1 MAANAGYAL
10 TCDDTFPRLTGQPAD
25 LLIPSRPRDRRRG
38 AHRKPG
44 HRLAKAAW
52 WNLTVPLLAVIALVL
67 AVAAPALVPR
77 QRVTASTIPM
87 RVRALD
93 WAEAQAGKP
102 YIYGGTGPY
111 GFDCSGL
118 VMMAWLR
125 GAGVSLPRTS
135 YQIAADLSRLRIIP
149 VSQAR
154 RGDILVYPG
163 AGHVELKT
171 RARNGSFGAL
181 EPGTRI
187 GWHRWNAYWHP
198 VFALALR

>member
-1 MAANAGYAL
+1 
-10 TCDDTFPRLTGQPAD
+10 
-25 LLIPSRPRDRRRG
+25 
-38 AHRKPG
+38 
-44 HRLAKAAW
+44 
-52 WNLTVPLLAVIALVL
+52 
-67 AVAAPALVPR
+67 
-77 QRVTASTIPM
+77 M

-102 YIYGGTGPY
+102 YLWGGTGPV

-135 YQIAADLSRLRIIP
+135 YQIAADLARLRIIP

-154 RGDILVYPG
+154 RGDILVWPG

-181 EPGTRI
+181 EPGTAI
-187 GWHRWNAYWHP
+187 GWHRWSAGWWP
-198 VFALALR
+198 AFAMALR